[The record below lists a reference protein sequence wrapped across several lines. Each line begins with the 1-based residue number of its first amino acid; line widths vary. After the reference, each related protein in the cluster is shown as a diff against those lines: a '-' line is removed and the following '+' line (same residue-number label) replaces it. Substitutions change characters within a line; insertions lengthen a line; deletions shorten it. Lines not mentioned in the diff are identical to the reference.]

1 MMAMTQHPV
10 VFSAAVEGPTDE
22 VVLRR
27 VVESCGAALG
37 QVFGRNG
44 KASLLNQLHH
54 YNRAANFSPW
64 IVLLDLDQDADCA
77 PAAKA
82 VWLTASAPQMHLRIA
97 VRAVESWLLAD
108 QESLAAFLSIS
119 ASHIPANPESLSN
132 PKETLVN
139 LARRSRRR
147 ALREEMTPRPGS
159 GRPIGPAYTS
169 RLMEFAQTQWRP
181 DIASRHSDSLRRV
194 CSRITELIGN
204 ET

>member
-1 MMAMTQHPV
+1 MAQHPV

-37 QVFGRNG
+37 PVFGRTG

-54 YNRAANFSPW
+54 YNQAANFSPW

-82 VWLTASAPQMHLRIA
+82 TWLTVPASQMHLRIA

-108 QESLAAFLSIS
+108 RESLAAFLSIG
-119 ASHIPANPESLSN
+119 ASLIPANPESLSN
-132 PKETLVN
+132 PKEALVN

-181 DIASRHSDSLRRV
+181 KIASLHSDSLRRV